1 MILQSQKNRPKKFG
15 LYGILF
21 LGAMITVS
29 DVFAHGISESDKQ
42 SMLDGGHLVFYA
54 IEAIKGSPVSER
66 MQEYAFRFGFAV
78 LIGMMLFAN
87 LNDIFQLVM

>member
-1 MILQSQKNRPKKFG
+1 
-15 LYGILF
+15 
-21 LGAMITVS
+21 
-29 DVFAHGISESDKQ
+29 
-42 SMLDGGHLVFYA
+42 MLDGGHLVFYV
-54 IEAIKGSPVSER
+54 IEAVKGSPVSEK